1 MIQKVIVVK
10 NKLGLH
16 ARAANKLI
24 DVTTRC
30 ASSIKIRNQGSDV
43 DGKSIM
49 AVLLLAAP
57 KGSELVFTIDG
68 EDEQQALKD
77 IEALF
82 DDLFGEGE

>member
-1 MIQKVIVVK
+1 MIQQNILVK

-30 ASSIKIRNQGSDV
+30 SSSIRIRNQGPDV

-49 AVLLLAAP
+49 AVLMLAAP

-68 EDEQQALKD
+68 DDEQQALKD

-82 DDLFGEGE
+82 DNLFDEGE